1 MFLANQSITTTFTH
15 LPFNHL
21 LSQLS
26 YLHSPSTFST
36 QPPSTFPI
44 YQTLTGLSYI
54 YHILLPAMYPRRSP
68 ASPPPPVW
76 LTWKNWESVAVGIS
90 DLPREANTK
99 ILWEAFSKEGNI
111 FSIDIFED
119 RNGNR
124 SSRGRVRFKYVLR
137 RSHLPTTWIPGY
149 WKHKLTVLQTP
160 SCQRLLVGPDISPK
174 AAQWPDL
181 LPPA

>member
-1 MFLANQSITTTFTH
+1 MIT
-15 LPFNHL
+15 FNHL

-26 YLHSPSTFST
+26 YLHSPSTFSNR
-36 QPPSTFPI
+36 PPSTFSS
-44 YQTLTGLSYI
+44 YQTFTDLSYI
-54 YHILLPAMYPRRSP
+54 YQTLLPAMYPRRSP

-90 DLPREANTK
+90 DLPREANTR

-119 RNGNR
+119 LNGNR
-124 SSRGRVRFKYVLR
+124 SSRGRIRFKYVLR
-137 RSHLPTTWIPGY
+137 RSHLAATEIPDY
-149 WKHKLTVLQTP
+149 WKHLLTAIQTP
-160 SCQRLLVGPDISPK
+160 SCQRLLVGPDLPSK
-174 AAQWPDL
+174 AAQWSYL